1 MKHVSTTRKKPER
14 FIRMIIQIIASANG
28 HKDYF
33 HKSIGDVNQRSA
45 NDEAARLQ
53 IQLKNMLSAQNQSPV
68 FEFKDDDLGDVL
80 INVKSYNFITVRA
93 IEEHVM

>member
-1 MKHVSTTRKKPER
+1 
-14 FIRMIIQIIASANG
+14 MIIQIIASANG

-33 HKSIGDVNQRSA
+33 HKSMNGASNRDA
-45 NDEAARLQ
+45 AAEATHMQ
-53 IQLKNMLSAQNQSPV
+53 ITLKNMLSAQNQSPV

>member
-1 MKHVSTTRKKPER
+1 
-14 FIRMIIQIIASANG
+14 MIIQIIASANG
-28 HKDYF
+28 AKDYF
-33 HKSIGDVNQRSA
+33 HKTMSGVNERTV